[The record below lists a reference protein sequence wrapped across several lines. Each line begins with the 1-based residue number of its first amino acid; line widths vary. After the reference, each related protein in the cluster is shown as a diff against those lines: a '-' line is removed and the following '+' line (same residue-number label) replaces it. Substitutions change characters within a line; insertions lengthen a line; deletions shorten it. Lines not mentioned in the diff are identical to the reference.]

1 VVPQAALRDVDRL
14 RLLTIVTPT
23 DVPGRKCH
31 DLVGLLAD
39 FVEHQLPP
47 GVHQSLERHLAAC
60 PRCVAQLKTYEST
73 VSLLHS
79 IKDED
84 LPPELRCT
92 LKAFL
97 DRNCGN

>member
-1 VVPQAALRDVDRL
+1 MRDKRRCD
-14 RLLTIVTPT
+14 
-23 DVPGRKCH
+23 

-39 FVEHQLPP
+39 FVEQHLPP
-47 GVHQSLERHLAAC
+47 DVHAELERHLAAC
-60 PRCVAQLKTYEST
+60 PRCVAQLKTYRST

-79 IKDED
+79 IKESD

-97 DRNCGN
+97 DRNCKN